1 MLEICVRTKTPKLA
15 SRILD
20 AAARQFARQRFHE
33 VRMDDIAAEA
43 GVSKGTLYSYF
54 RDKEELYLALLA
66 RGSEG
71 MVRALEDAVAH
82 ADDARS
88 KLVGL
93 IDAVLKYF
101 DAEPHLFDL
110 IQAVE
115 VLQDQDQDFPWQ
127 AARDV
132 AMRLV
137 QEVFD
142 DGRRRGDFVVRDA
155 ELTALLL
162 FGGLRSVIRFG
173 SRPRPRLLA
182 KRIVDSVLDGAAI

>member
-1 MLEICVRTKTPKLA
+1 VRTKTPRLA
-15 SRILD
+15 DRILD

-43 GVSKGTLYSYF
+43 EVSKGTLYSYF
-54 RDKEELYLALLA
+54 HDKEELYLALLA
-66 RGSEG
+66 RGSAG
-71 MVRALEDAVAH
+71 MVQALEEAVSA
-82 ADDARS
+82 AEDARA
-88 KLVGL
+88 KLVSL
-93 IDAVLKYF
+93 VNAVLAYF

-110 IQAVE
+110 IQGVE
-115 VLQDQDQDFPWQ
+115 VLQHQDQDFPWQ

-142 DGRRRGDFVVRDA
+142 EGRRKGDFLVRDP

-173 SRPRPRLLA
+173 QRPRPRLLA
-182 KRIVDSVLDGAAI
+182 KRIVDCVLDGAAV

>member
-1 MLEICVRTKTPKLA
+1 MRTKTPKLA

-43 GVSKGTLYSYF
+43 EVSKGTLYSYF

-71 MVRALEDAVAH
+71 MVRALENAVAQ
-82 ADDARS
+82 AGDTRG
-88 KLVGL
+88 KLVAL
-93 IDAVLKYF
+93 TAAVLDYF

-115 VLQDQDQDFPWQ
+115 VLQHQDQEFPWQ

-137 QEVFD
+137 QEVFE
-142 DGRRRGDFVVRDA
+142 DGRRSGAFVVRDP
-155 ELTALLL
+155 ELTALTM
-162 FGGLRSVIRFG
+162 FGGLRAVIRFG
-173 SRPRPRLLA
+173 TRPRPRLLA
-182 KRIVDSVLDGAAI
+182 KRLVDAVLDGAAI

>member
-1 MLEICVRTKTPKLA
+1 VRTKTPKLA

-43 GVSKGTLYSYF
+43 EVSKGTLYSYF

-71 MVRALEDAVAH
+71 MVRALEDAVSKP
-82 ADDARS
+82 DEARR
-88 KLVGL
+88 KLVAL
-93 IDAVLKYF
+93 VDAIVTYF
-101 DAEPHLFDL
+101 DTEPHLFDL
-110 IQAVE
+110 IQGVE
-115 VLQDQDQDFPWQ
+115 VLQHQDQEFPWQ

-142 DGRRRGDFVVRDA
+142 EGRQHGDFVVRDP

-162 FGGLRSVIRFG
+162 FGGLRAVIRFG
-173 SRPRPRLLA
+173 QRPRPRHLA
-182 KRIVDSVLDGAAI
+182 KRIVDAVLDGAAV